1 MEYAAQN
8 VWMKGEDMLL
18 KKEAI
23 RGHDTRKGRKR
34 GGICCTRGR
43 VGVREEWRFGGG
55 GPGYSD

>member
-34 GGICCTRGR
+34 GGNLLHKREGRGQGR
-43 VGVREEWRFGGG
+43 VEVWWGGTRVF
-55 GPGYSD
+55 

>member
-34 GGICCTRGR
+34 G
-43 VGVREEWRFGGG
+43 VGEFVAQEGG
-55 GPGYSD
+55 